1 MKYEQCF
8 IALLDE
14 QLIGVISYS
23 TVEQASFEISFKQ
36 VRNIVGPV
44 KATLFYWQVV
54 ASNLVLKPNQIYL
67 NSLAVNPLLQ
77 RQGIGTQLIKF
88 ILNQQKVDEYV
99 LEVLSEKSLGA
110 TSFNHSGSTDVTV
123 FIYSLTVTITS

>member
-1 MKYEQCF
+1 MELVIREVHLSEIELVATFLCHQFEKEFEGLHLKQDKIIQLLTQAMKHEQCF

-44 KATLFYWQVV
+44 KAIFF
-54 ASNLVLKPNQIYL
+54 
-67 NSLAVNPLLQ
+67 
-77 RQGIGTQLIKF
+77 IGR
-88 ILNQQKVDEYV
+88 
-99 LEVLSEKSLGA
+99 S
-110 TSFNHSGSTDVTV
+110 
-123 FIYSLTVTITS
+123 

>member
-44 KATLFYWQVV
+44 KATLFYW
-54 ASNLVLKPNQIYL
+54 AGHDIKPC
-67 NSLAVNPLLQ
+67 
-77 RQGIGTQLIKF
+77 F
-88 ILNQQKVDEYV
+88 KV
-99 LEVLSEKSLGA
+99 
-110 TSFNHSGSTDVTV
+110 
-123 FIYSLTVTITS
+123 